1 MADSY
6 TPGIV
11 SLANLTEAAAAGVN
25 LAQQDQLNMVSGP
38 DIGTTMGYFPV
49 DP

>member
-1 MADSY
+1 MASSY
-6 TPGIV
+6 SPATV
-11 SLANLTEAAAAGVN
+11 SLGNLSEAAAAGVN
-25 LAQQDQLNMVSGP
+25 LAQQDQINMMSGP